1 MSGCQDP
8 ASRRTDH
15 DDDDQLLET
24 IGTAFSRL
32 RRRTSSV
39 PVDPPIAR
47 TDLRRD
53 LLLTVIEEADGL
65 LSVNGAAAALAME
78 RTAVSRLVAACVEQ
92 RLVERVA
99 SQTDGRSITLQLTQ
113 QGREV
118 LRHSRH
124 QQRQA
129 FDYITRDWSQDDRV
143 QFARLLHRY
152 VAATAS
158 LPAPDDVN

>member
-1 MSGCQDP
+1 MTESQGP
-8 ASRRTDH
+8 ATDGV
-15 DDDDQLLET
+15 DDDQLLES
-24 IGTAFSRL
+24 IGTAFSKL

-47 TDLRRD
+47 TDVRRD
-53 LLLTVIEEADGL
+53 LLLTVVEEAEGL
-65 LSVNGAAAALAME
+65 LSVNGAAAALSME
-78 RTAVSRLVAACVEQ
+78 RTAVSRLVAACVEHG
-92 RLVERVA
+92 LVERVA
-99 SQTDGRSITLQLTQ
+99 SQTDGRSITLRLTQ
-113 QGREV
+113 RGRES

-158 LPAPDDVN
+158 LPAPDEVD

>member
-1 MSGCQDP
+1 MSQGPDP
-8 ASRRTDH
+8 TIRRA
-15 DDDDQLLET
+15 DDDQLLES

-47 TDLRRD
+47 TDVRRD
-53 LLLTVIEEADGL
+53 LLLTVVEEADGL

-78 RTAVSRLVAACVEQ
+78 RTAVSRLVATCVEQ
-92 RLVERVA
+92 GLVERVA
-99 SQTDGRSITLQLTQ
+99 SQTDGRSITLQLTPR
-113 QGREV
+113 GREV
-118 LRHSRH
+118 LRQSRH

-129 FDYITRDWSQDDRV
+129 FDYITRDWSQEDRV

-158 LPAPDDVN
+158 LPPPK

>member
-1 MSGCQDP
+1 MSQGDDP
-8 ASRRTDH
+8 TIRRA
-15 DDDDQLLET
+15 DDELLES

-39 PVDPPIAR
+39 PVEPPIAR
-47 TDLRRD
+47 TDVRRD
-53 LLLTVIEEADGL
+53 LLLTVVEEADGL

-78 RTAVSRLVAACVEQ
+78 RTAVSRLVATCVEHG
-92 RLVERVA
+92 LVERVA
-99 SQTDGRSITLQLTQ
+99 SQTDGRSITLQLTER
-113 QGREV
+113 GREV
-118 LRHSRH
+118 LRQSRH

-129 FDYITRDWSQDDRV
+129 FDYITRDWSQEDRV

-158 LPAPDDVN
+158 LPPPK

>member
-1 MSGCQDP
+1 MSRDQDP
-8 ASRRTDH
+8 ATTLT
-15 DDDDQLLET
+15 DDDQLLET

-39 PVDPPIAR
+39 PLDPPIAR
-47 TDLRRD
+47 TDVRRD

-78 RTAVSRLVAACVEQ
+78 RTAVSRLVATCVEQ
-92 RLVERVA
+92 GLVERVA

-113 QGREV
+113 PGREV

-124 QQRQA
+124 QQRQ
-129 FDYITRDWSQDDRV
+129 
-143 QFARLLHRY
+143 
-152 VAATAS
+152 
-158 LPAPDDVN
+158 